1 MGGGASIDGD
11 YMNNNFDQPNDTYES
26 VKASGIHFNVAYETI
41 KEKYQ
46 HTKSASSSVI
56 ESNRSNMVVDQDLT
70 TIHFLAIRQ
79 LSYNLRNQD
88 MLQKSRKFVMSKSL
102 NNMVDAG
109 DHAFIADENSD
120 DRITNDAYEA
130 IRHTKSHNAMILN
143 GLNEKKQSMDTG
155 TDSFRSTEGISSLN
169 RISETT
175 VYVADELCHE
185 DLLLVHDDD
194 YIYPAT
200 KTTKD
205 SPISTTTPNADATP
219 SSSFPTDASN
229 SGSFTKKITKKPK
242 PNLSL
247 QITSEHSL
255 SSCDIIIINPQPNSQ
270 PNHGHSYGNVISPN
284 SSMHLTPRGTL
295 HLGKLKVMETGI
307 HQSARALNTSSSTSS
322 SKISGTGSSS
332 RKAPMKLSA
341 ISGKREF
348 IEINALGAGASGVVV
363 EAIHIP
369 SLTIVALKM
378 LPVYN
383 KEKRKHVSRELEV
396 LYKNLTELR
405 LVDDSLY
412 SDHHDDNSN
421 NRSLPSCRNIV
432 SLYNAFIDPTSG
444 LINLVIEYMDGGS
457 LEDLV
462 KQGGCTDER
471 ILADIAYQ
479 TCKGLSFLHD
489 NKHVHRDIK
498 PANILCSTSGHIKI
512 ADFGVAKAL
521 DNSSKFAHSFIGTVC
536 YMSP

>member
-11 YMNNNFDQPNDTYES
+11 YMNNFYQPNKTYES

-46 HTKSASSSVI
+46 HTKSASSSII

-88 MLQKSRKFVMSKSL
+88 MLQKSRKFMMSKSL
-102 NNMVDAG
+102 NNMVDG
-109 DHAFIADENSD
+109 VDHAFVADENSD
-120 DRITNDAYEA
+120 DRITNDAYES

-143 GLNEKKQSMDTG
+143 GLNEKKQSTDTG
-155 TDSFRSTEGISSLN
+155 TDSFRSTEGITSLN

-194 YIYPAT
+194 YLYPAAK
-200 KTTKD
+200 KTQAT
-205 SPISTTTPNADATP
+205 SNTTSNTDAIL
-219 SSSFPTDASN
+219 SSSVPTDMSN

-255 SSCDIIIINPQPNSQ
+255 SSCDIIVINPQPNTQ
-270 PNHGHSYGNVISPN
+270 PNHGHSYGNIISPN
-284 SSMHLTPRGTL
+284 SSMHLSPRGTL

-307 HQSARALNTSSSTSS
+307 HQSARTLNTSGSSS
-322 SKISGTGSSS
+322 SKLSGTGSSS
-332 RKAPMKLSA
+332 RKAPLKLSA

-412 SDHHDDNSN
+412 SDHHDDNSSSN
-421 NRSLPSCRNIV
+421 NHRSLPSCRNIV

-521 DNSSKFAHSFIGTVC
+521 DNTSNFAHSFIGTVC

>member
-11 YMNNNFDQPNDTYES
+11 YSNNFNQPNKTYES

-41 KEKYQ
+41 KEKYK
-46 HTKSASSSVI
+46 HTKSASSSII
-56 ESNRSNMVVDQDLT
+56 ESDRTHMVVDQDLT
-70 TIHFLAIRQ
+70 TIHFLALRQ
-79 LSYNLRNQD
+79 LSYNLRNQN
-88 MLQKSRKFVMSKSL
+88 MLQKSRKSIVSKSL
-102 NNMVDAG
+102 NNMVDG
-109 DHAFIADENSD
+109 RDYTFLADENSD
-120 DRITNDAYEA
+120 DRITNDSYEK
-130 IRHTKSHNAMILN
+130 HTKSQNELLK
-143 GLNEKKQSMDTG
+143 GLQEKQQSTDRDTVC
-155 TDSFRSTEGISSLN
+155 FRPTERIPSLN
-169 RISETT
+169 RISEMT

-194 YIYPAT
+194 YNYPAAK
-200 KTTKD
+200 KTED
-205 SPISTTTPNADATP
+205 STAISNTDDSTTI
-219 SSSFPTDASN
+219 SSSIPMDTSS
-229 SGSFTKKITKKPK
+229 SGSLQWVITKQNNSKKPK

-255 SSCDIIIINPQPNSQ
+255 SSCDIIVINPQPNNQ
-270 PNHGHSYGNVISPN
+270 PNHGHSHGNIISPN
-284 SSMHLTPRGTL
+284 SSMHLSPRGTL

-307 HQSARALNTSSSTSS
+307 HQSAKNLNASS
-322 SKISGTGSSS
+322 SKLSSSASS
-332 RKAPMKLSA
+332 RKAPLKLSS

-396 LYKNLTELR
+396 LHKNLTELR
-405 LVDDSLY
+405 LVDDSLH
-412 SDHHDDNSN
+412 SDHHEHNNSS
-421 NRSLPSCRNIV
+421 RSLPRCRNIV
-432 SLYNAFIDPTSG
+432 SLYDAFIDPTSG
-444 LINLVIEYMDGGS
+444 LLNLVIEYMDGGS

-479 TCKGLSFLHD
+479 TCKGLSFLHE

-498 PANILCSTSGHIKI
+498 PANILCSTSGYIKI

-521 DNSSKFAHSFIGTVC
+521 DNSSKFAHSFIGTIC

>member
-1 MGGGASIDGD
+1 
-11 YMNNNFDQPNDTYES
+11 
-26 VKASGIHFNVAYETI
+26 
-41 KEKYQ
+41 
-46 HTKSASSSVI
+46 
-56 ESNRSNMVVDQDLT
+56 
-70 TIHFLAIRQ
+70 
-79 LSYNLRNQD
+79 
-88 MLQKSRKFVMSKSL
+88 
-102 NNMVDAG
+102 
-109 DHAFIADENSD
+109 
-120 DRITNDAYEA
+120 
-130 IRHTKSHNAMILN
+130 
-143 GLNEKKQSMDTG
+143 
-155 TDSFRSTEGISSLN
+155 
-169 RISETT
+169 
-175 VYVADELCHE
+175 
-185 DLLLVHDDD
+185 
-194 YIYPAT
+194 
-200 KTTKD
+200 
-205 SPISTTTPNADATP
+205 
-219 SSSFPTDASN
+219 
-229 SGSFTKKITKKPK
+229 
-242 PNLSL
+242 
-247 QITSEHSL
+247 
-255 SSCDIIIINPQPNSQ
+255 
-270 PNHGHSYGNVISPN
+270 
-284 SSMHLTPRGTL
+284 
-295 HLGKLKVMETGI
+295 METGI
-307 HQSARALNTSSSTSS
+307 HQSARALNTSGNSS
-322 SKISGTGSSS
+322 SKLSGTGSSF
-332 RKAPMKLSA
+332 RKAPLKLSA

-412 SDHHDDNSN
+412 SDHHDDNSSNN
-421 NRSLPSCRNIV
+421 NRPIPSCRNIV

-512 ADFGVAKAL
+512 ADFGVARAL
-521 DNSSKFAHSFIGTVC
+521 DNNSNFAHSFIGTVC